1 MILDVHCHTV
11 EDFKPDSIINADLY
25 SFNPREGQYYSIG
38 LHPWDINRIDADEAM
53 TIVARYASHPSVV
66 AIGET
71 GIDLPKGGALHKQI
85 DIMLH
90 FLMLRRGGIPCKKG
104 KSIVGCKS

>member
-53 TIVARYASHPSVV
+53 TIVARNASHPSVV
-66 AIGET
+66 AIGKQVST
-71 GIDLPKGGALHKQI
+71 FPKEELCI
-85 DIMLH
+85 SRSTYSCSM
-90 FLMLRRGGIPCKKG
+90 
-104 KSIVGCKS
+104 SIYQSD